1 MSNNSSSSSS
11 SARITRSAARR
22 GDAFTSSPASPAT
35 YPGKRSRSPPPSPL
49 PLSSFS
55 FSSSSSSCSFTPRP
69 SNDFA
74 RLLADARDHHGT
86 IYHGTALFAD
96 ATTLDA
102 MSRCADS
109 SSGVLRE
116 GELLLTGGYE
126 HDCSF
131 LSPRTGHW
139 RDGPS
144 MPTKRAGHLLCSAG
158 RPVGCVRGGGD
169 GEGVALSST
178 LLLPAGDRLRN
189 GREVVAWQLLA
200 VSLEVRS
207 LLRVPHR
214 MLVVLG

>member
-158 RPVGCVRGGGD
+158 RPVGCVRGGG
-169 GEGVALSST
+169 GWRGCCALVNAPPPS
-178 LLLPAGDRLRN
+178 R
-189 GREVVAWQLLA
+189 
-200 VSLEVRS
+200 
-207 LLRVPHR
+207 
-214 MLVVLG
+214 